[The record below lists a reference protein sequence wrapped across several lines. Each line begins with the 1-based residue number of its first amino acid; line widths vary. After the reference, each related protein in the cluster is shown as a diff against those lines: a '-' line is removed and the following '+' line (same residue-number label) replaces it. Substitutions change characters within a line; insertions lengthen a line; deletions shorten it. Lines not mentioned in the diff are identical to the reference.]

1 MEKEEYFAD
10 QKENKTVNSEFLIKF
25 SAEIIE
31 LRDAMLKQLEPFET
45 PVKIKKLKKLVDKSS
60 DTLRKLA
67 GLAAR
72 IQIIRSRLTEL
83 ASFRLGKPLATETTN
98 NQKTEQKDDE
108 DKNKIDPNDKSNWIY
123 VRTVKQGDINGVD
136 LDEGI
141 KIKVSPKAVER
152 LKSAGLVEVVPVEE
166 NEKVP
171 EETKEAKKEGETKE
185 AKKEG
190 ETKEK
195 KTKSKKESNK
205 NEKVTDKS
213 TEKSTENV
221 NDKDKE
227 ESKDKEVENEDS
239 QLLKAENIGENKK
252 ES

>member
-1 MEKEEYFAD
+1 MEKEEYFSD
-10 QKENKTVNSEFLIKF
+10 KKENKTTNSEFLIKF

-83 ASFRLGKPLATETTN
+83 ASFRLGKPLPKEKTN
-98 NQKTEQKDDE
+98 NQETDKKDDE
-108 DKNKIDPNDKSNWIY
+108 DKNKVDPNDKSNWVY
-123 VRTVKQGDINGVD
+123 VRTVKQGDINGLD

-141 KIKVSPKAVER
+141 KIKVSPEDVER
-152 LKSAGLVEVVPVEE
+152 LKSAGLVEVVSIEE
-166 NEKVP
+166 SEKVP
-171 EETKEAKKEGETKE
+171 EKTKEAKKEEEK
-185 AKKEG
+185 
-190 ETKEK
+190 KEK
-195 KTKSKKESNK
+195 KIKSEKESSK
-205 NEKVTDKS
+205 EEKVSQKS
-213 TEKSTENV
+213 TKESKDNV
-221 NDKDKE
+221 NNKGKE
-227 ESKDKEVENEDS
+227 ESKDKDVEHEDN
-239 QLLKAENIGENKK
+239 QLLKAENIGENKE

>member
-171 EETKEAKKEGETKE
+171 EETKEAKKEGEK
-185 AKKEG
+185 
-190 ETKEK
+190 KEK